1 MWGLRPIPAPS
12 VERGVGSWGKL
23 SRCVLYLSTLALL
36 VIVVASFDRR
46 WSWISNEK
54 LPKQSTEQAYI
65 VRLEYGR
72 LAAGSYP
79 SDVAFRGLVPQ
90 DWCVGVP
97 TRTQRKE
104 RADINLAHQLDGN
117 WNSPPVFRRM
127 NLGRSVL
134 TYVEFPLVYALLPLL
149 TASVLIATRDARHY
163 VRKKHLGCKRCGYP
177 IEGLPSTIC
186 PECGHTNNAG
196 SS

>member
-1 MWGLRPIPAPS
+1 M
-12 VERGVGSWGKL
+12 GSWGTL
-23 SRCVLYLSTLALL
+23 SRCVLYLSTLVLL

-54 LPKQSTEQAYI
+54 LPKQSIEQAYI
-65 VRLEYGR
+65 VRLEQGR

-97 TRTQRKE
+97 TGTQRKE
-104 RADINLAHQLDGN
+104 WADINLAHQLDGN
-117 WNSPPVFRRM
+117 WYSPPVIRRM

-134 TYVEFPLVYALLPLL
+134 TYVEFPLLYALLPMLA
-149 TASVLIATRDARHY
+149 ASVLIATRNARRY
-163 VRKKHLGCKRCGYP
+163 IRSRRLGCHSCGYP
-177 IEGLPSTIC
+177 LDGLPSTTC
-186 PECGHTNNAG
+186 PECGVG
-196 SS
+196 RG